1 MCIRCRKLNLGN
13 CPSGSLLKDMKSRFE
28 IILWL
33 RSHPPSGSHTPFF
46 SLEDLRQS
54 ESVSSF
60 REEISRVS
68 SEWSYEKQRLKNVI
82 EDKEVSFQ
90 GLG

>member
-1 MCIRCRKLNLGN
+1 MVTSPVWKSYTFAKNL
-13 CPSGSLLKDMKSRFE
+13 
-28 IILWL
+28 
-33 RSHPPSGSHTPFF
+33 FF